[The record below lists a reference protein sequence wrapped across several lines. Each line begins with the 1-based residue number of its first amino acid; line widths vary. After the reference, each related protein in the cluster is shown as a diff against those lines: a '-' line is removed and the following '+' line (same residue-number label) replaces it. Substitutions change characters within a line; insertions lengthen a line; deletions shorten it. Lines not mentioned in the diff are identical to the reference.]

1 MINPDFPMMP
11 IHPDEMM
18 SAEQDPDPD
27 SSATNDPTYC
37 CWVTADH
44 HHFDHNISDARW
56 ADHLNSSKV
65 KCIML
70 TDLVAKHLV
79 SQFSQIIEVS
89 VLWTDDQTIADL
101 NHQFRGK
108 CGATNILSFPSGDQ
122 PALGE
127 DRLFIGD
134 LVLGYETVMSE
145 AKAAGIAEQDHI
157 AHLVLHGLLHLAGF
171 EHSCDDEAL
180 EMESLETRLLSEIGI
195 ADPYHDVVHVPA
207 GVKDIPL

>member
-1 MINPDFPMMP
+1 MMP

-27 SSATNDPTYC
+27 SSATNDPAYC

-44 HHFDHNISDARW
+44 HHFDHNISDPRW
-56 ADHLNSSKV
+56 ADHLVSSEV

-70 TDLVAKHLV
+70 TDLVARHLA
-79 SQFSQIIEVS
+79 SQFPRMIEVS
-89 VLWTDDQTIADL
+89 MLWTDDQTIAGL

-108 CGATNILSFPSGDQ
+108 SGATNILSFPSGEKS
-122 PALGE
+122 ALGKG
-127 DRLFIGD
+127 RLFMGD
-134 LVLGYETVMSE
+134 LILGYETVMSE
-145 AKAAGIAEQDHI
+145 AKAIGIAEQDHI

-171 EHSCDDEAL
+171 EHISDSEAV

-195 ADPYHDVVHVPA
+195 ADPYNNVVHGPA
-207 GVKDIPL
+207 GVKDITS